1 PVILA
6 TGVLVNAEELDD
18 FFDAGAVDFIRKPI
32 DFSELKARV
41 RTALVLDDSI
51 KETRSMWE
59 SFALNDQVL
68 NHLITASSVN
78 IFYLDGNGKCLG
90 CSSSFEDL
98 FQVDKREILFH
109 SFEEFLPMAFAE
121 ALESHFACLSRPGM
135 TSEFEV

>member
-18 FFDAGAVDFIRKPI
+18 FFDAGAVDFIRKPV

-41 RTALVLDDSI
+41 RTALMLDDNI

-68 NHLITASSVN
+68 NHLIAASSVN
-78 IFYLDGNGKCLG
+78 LFYLDGNGKCLG
-90 CSSSFEDL
+90 CSTSFENL
-98 FQVDKREILFH
+98 FRVDKREIIFKP
-109 SFEEFLPMAFAE
+109 FEEFLPTAFADG
-121 ALESHFACLSRPGM
+121 L
-135 TSEFEV
+135 